1 MLLRGTPCPFALLSP
16 GQPRAR
22 SSAGLQSSSRCR
34 QTTAENESRG
44 LQRYAAIAEEDRQT
58 EEVQLEGIDNNYCD
72 EFICTSSPQVEQ
84 NIKALA
90 RDLLRLTTYTGS
102 LYTKGVKYKD
112 PYRSF
117 EGIDKLQNQTYI
129 SQTVGKPK
137 VLVQRMRML
146 DRGKA
151 QIDWRLRGSVMAA
164 QVDIDFQ
171 SDFTLDLITG
181 RVTSMEERWSLD
193 NCSASGK
200 AFFNIT
206 RAAWSARQGVEDLKS
221 GAGNLLNRV
230 RGDQDDGSSQGASMS
245 QGGAMDPTK
254 FTQENDPT
262 FQDGLTIITLL
273 AIFYAMYKAYST
285 IFKV

>member
-1 MLLRGTPCPFALLSP
+1 MLLRGTPCPPALLPP

-22 SSAGLQSSSRCR
+22 SSAGLKSSSRCR

-102 LYTKGVKYKD
+102 LYTKGVKYKVSKNLGNIVTEKRLRQALDEHIPTQD

-137 VLVQRMRML
+137 VV
-146 DRGKA
+146 
-151 QIDWRLRGSVMAA
+151 
-164 QVDIDFQ
+164 
-171 SDFTLDLITG
+171 
-181 RVTSMEERWSLD
+181 SLD
-193 NCSASGK
+193 FC
-200 AFFNIT
+200 I
-206 RAAWSARQGVEDLKS
+206 V
-221 GAGNLLNRV
+221 
-230 RGDQDDGSSQGASMS
+230 
-245 QGGAMDPTK
+245 
-254 FTQENDPT
+254 
-262 FQDGLTIITLL
+262 
-273 AIFYAMYKAYST
+273 
-285 IFKV
+285 